1 MPIPSFDRFGLLPCG
16 IHECTIKEVEVD
28 LAWTDERRRL
38 TAQLREFISVELTPR
53 FTLMPP
59 LVLDGSYVSRKANP
73 SNINLVMELSDLPD
87 TDQWE
92 GQMLFQRR
100 AEPLGCYR
108 VDVMPS
114 LKGLQQ
120 DFVDLLQ
127 TLRPQT
133 AFEKGLHHEHR
144 KGVLRL
150 I

>member
-1 MPIPSFDRFGLLPCG
+1 
-16 IHECTIKEVEVD
+16 
-28 LAWTDERRRL
+28 
-38 TAQLREFISVELTPR
+38 
-53 FTLMPP
+53 
-59 LVLDGSYVSRKANP
+59 
-73 SNINLVMELSDLPD
+73 
-87 TDQWE
+87 
-92 GQMLFQRR
+92 
-100 AEPLGCYR
+100 
-108 VDVMPS
+108 MPS